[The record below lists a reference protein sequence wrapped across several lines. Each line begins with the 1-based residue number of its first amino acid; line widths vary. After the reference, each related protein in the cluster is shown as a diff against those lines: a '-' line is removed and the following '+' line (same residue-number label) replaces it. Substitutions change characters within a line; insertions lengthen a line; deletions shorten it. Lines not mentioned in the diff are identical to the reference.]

1 MKHLIDI
8 KLKKLIQK
16 KRWKK
21 FVPTW
26 IKAKPVIQYPV
37 RIKKESRRITAHLE
51 FLTRQRNLTKKEN
64 SKLKGLLFAQRIYA
78 QLTEKQWK
86 LFKSLGIEDYNQ
98 EGNTIKF

>member
-1 MKHLIDI
+1 MMHLTNIE
-8 KLKKLIQK
+8 LKKLIQK

-21 FVPTW
+21 FVPSWT
-26 IKAKPVIQYPV
+26 KAKPVIQYPV
-37 RIKKESRRITAHLE
+37 RIKKQSRRITAHLE

-64 SKLKGLLFAQRIYA
+64 SKLKGLLFAQRIHA

-86 LFKSLGIEDYNQ
+86 LFKSLGIKNYDQ